1 MVTIKQEFIRF
12 LKNNNAY
19 EEYMFNF
26 KNRNIP
32 KISFIEF
39 INNTPKTDYI
49 YQAFPWHKT
58 KGGIQKWSELSKKW
72 VNQLY
77 WTIIRNK

>member
-1 MVTIKQEFIRF
+1 MITNKQEFIRF
-12 LKNNNAY
+12 LKDNNAY
-19 EEYMFNF
+19 EQYMFNF

-32 KISFIEF
+32 KISFIKF
-39 INNTPKTDYI
+39 INNIHKIDYI

-72 VNQLY
+72 INQVY
-77 WTIIRNK
+77 WTRIRNK